1 MSFVPSSGASA
12 YKADTVWVHLF
23 KAMIQSGEVAR
34 MGAHAFTVYSVIKA
48 HADLKTGWAFPG
60 IDTIV
65 DESGVSKSKVIRSLE
80 TLEGMGYLERKR
92 CGRQNVYRLREKV
105 PIRDDKGNST
115 AIATWDYVPT
125 RTQAVTEN
133 LRQLLVGDRQK
144 GAQIVQIMHL
154 QVNVT
159 QSEGDVVIVNNI
171 GTEAT
176 AAALDFLRAKFP
188 MRS

>member
-1 MSFVPSSGASA
+1 MSAVPSSGASVCR
-12 YKADTVWVHLF
+12 ADTVWVHLF

-48 HADLKTGWAFPG
+48 HVDLKTGWAFPG
-60 IDTIV
+60 INTIV
-65 DESGVSKSKVIRSLE
+65 EESGVSKSKVIRSLE
-80 TLEGMGYLERKR
+80 TLEGMGYLERR
-92 CGRQNVYRLREKV
+92 RRGRQNEYRLREKV
-105 PIRDDKGNST
+105 PIRDDKGQST

-125 RTQAVTEN
+125 RTQAATEN
-133 LRQLLVGDRQK
+133 LRQLLVGDGGK

-159 QSEGDVVIVNNI
+159 QTTGDVVIVNSI
-171 GTEAT
+171 GTGAT
-176 AAALDFLRAKFP
+176 AALDFLRAKFP